1 MRIHG
6 IVDSIEDDIAVILI
20 GDEEKKISI
29 PVKYLPINAI
39 EGDVIDISLNINKG
53 ETIKRSQKLKNLM
66 EQIFEEN

>member
-29 PVKYLPINAI
+29 PVKYLPSNAT
-39 EGDVIDISLNINKG
+39 EGDVIDISLNINKD
-53 ETIKRSQKLKNLM
+53 ETIKRSQKLKSFM
-66 EQIFEEN
+66 ERIFEEN